1 MKCSLVEAYTLL
13 GRQPGMII
21 EKVLLMTQKNIES
34 SLRKILGVE
43 GDQDYDKLSVELI
56 CEAKVQS
63 VDIMISILT
72 LFRYL
77 LQYCIES
84 NLK

>member
-1 MKCSLVEAYTLL
+1 
-13 GRQPGMII
+13 
-21 EKVLLMTQKNIES
+21 MTQKNIES